1 MIDFKVPRFWVK
13 NKGGGSHYPKEI
25 ENWFSEDF
33 DNYFIYHHPILID
46 LDIQNGLKP
55 SRDEFG
61 RPKNK
66 RVLTFDQFKAEF
78 FKDGENFKNYS
89 EYVMHQVR
97 NKDTRPNYL
106 WGSEEGSGMYY
117 KDIIPILKVFD
128 PNLQAEVYSHYDILR
143 KIRGNLENDNLP
155 SYYMT
160 KMETIEIVASSFS
173 NLSPEFILDKNKKWC
188 FTTLYDDCKTAIACD
203 NETAE
208 KLIEHKDLGIEKI
221 KTLHKT
227 VRKL

>member
-46 LDIQNGLKP
+46 LDIQNGLKS

-66 RVLTFDQFKAEF
+66 RILTFEQFKAEF

-89 EYVMHQVR
+89 EYVMYQVR

-106 WGSEEGSGMYY
+106 WGSEEGSGIYFN
-117 KDIIPILKVFD
+117 DIIPLLKVFD
-128 PNLQAEVYSHYDILR
+128 STLQTEVYSHYDILR
-143 KIRGNLENDNLP
+143 KIRGNVENDNLP
-155 SYYMT
+155 SFYLT
-160 KMETIEIVASSFS
+160 KMETIQIVSSSFS
-173 NLSPEFILDKNKKWC
+173 NLSPEFVLEKNRKWC
-188 FTTLYDDCKTAIACD
+188 FTTLYDDCKTAIACN

-208 KLIEHKDLGIEKI
+208 KLIEHKHLGIEKI
-221 KTLHKT
+221 KTVHNN
-227 VRKL
+227 V